1 MPTEGRRGRCDCCG
15 KECAITADD
24 VIRFHIAPDNM
35 PECKEG
41 PDSRK
46 CKGAGKRPRG
56 YKQPVVE
63 AGTAGYVC
71 RIPTCGHPVQLTA
84 NNRARSHLN
93 TDNPPVRCD
102 GGSDW
107 PIAVAADG
115 TRTDTKPDTTGF
127 VMGHTVDDGA
137 GGHETHDG
145 AVADCMEEQCIQ
157 ARCTHPGGF
166 QWGDDGNGHSGSVCR
181 DCGMDEDDLTET
193 QAMERRGQQVG
204 AAVAAMDARN
214 VLAGETFPI
223 GAEHDPDTGVPGSA
237 LVLGLER
244 AVGDPGTVADRS
256 PAVDRMRSHIKVAD
270 LMEGTIF
277 RRHTSKTP
285 DLIYRAKGGSYD
297 ASGPVSVIAMVVTPG
312 PYAGREGTLTNLEE
326 VVQCTDL
333 NGRPRPRPQAQG
345 GSTSAP
351 AAVRPT
357 SNGPR
362 PSSPEPS
369 PTTPSPVPGSKP
381 TTPAG
386 AAPAVNATSSP
397 ATASAPTAPASTST
411 RTAPVTD
418 SATQF
423 LAGASGAHGEE
434 EGRYDRY
441 GRYVLLHP
449 TTGAEVHW
457 TRATTFAK
465 SISDTY
471 ALSMWSQRMVLK
483 GTTLRPDLVTQAH
496 GKDVAEDKE
505 WMDKATAE
513 LKNMAGDKV
522 SANLGTVYHSF
533 TELCD
538 RAADPYAEL
547 VRVVPP
553 EAQPDIRA
561 YLDLLAETGLRPVPM
576 LIEWTTGV
584 LQYEVCGTSDRC
596 YQVTKHLELEI
607 PGKVIHL
614 SPGEFVIG
622 DVKTGKDLDYGWGEI
637 AIQLAVYANGL
648 NTLGRWDWGARTWD
662 PEPLAQYAEPGTKVR
677 LDVGIVPHIPVDK
690 SKGKTP
696 ALYAVDLESGWNAA
710 VLCERVRSWRKFKKL
725 AGPVRVLGP
734 GARVLQQEAAQQPAA
749 APAAAPAA
757 STPAAP
763 AATRE
768 PTLSDLADAVTTK
781 AEASQVFVR
790 AKAAAVAG
798 EITGDDLK
806 GLVEHMQNR
815 LRVLAEPGG

>member
-1 MPTEGRRGRCDCCG
+1 MPEGRRGRCDCCG

-24 VIRFHIAPDNM
+24 VIRFHAAPDNM
-35 PECKEG
+35 PECREG

-46 CKGAGKRPRG
+46 CQGAGKRPRG

-63 AGTAGYVC
+63 AGTAGHVC
-71 RIPTCGHPVQLTA
+71 RVCGHPVQLTA
-84 NNRARSHLN
+84 NNRAHSHLN
-93 TDNPPVRCD
+93 TDNPPQRCD

-115 TRTDTKPDTTGF
+115 TRTDTRPEPEQGF

-145 AVADCMEEQCIQ
+145 AAADCMEEQCIQ

-166 QWGDDGNGHSGSVCR
+166 VWGDDDCGHSGSVCM
-181 DCGMDEDDLTET
+181 DCGMDEEIWTEQNCTCTRAPGMEEGPAEDCPLHGHRLETET

-204 AAVAAMDARN
+204 AAVAAMDARDA
-214 VLAGETFPI
+214 LAGETFPI
-223 GAEHDPDTGVPGSA
+223 GAEHRSEA
-237 LVLGLER
+237 LAEATAAVLAET
-244 AVGDPGTVADRS
+244 AAQAAAEATA
-256 PAVDRMRSHIKVAD
+256 ADRMRSHIKVAE
-270 LMEGTIF
+270 LTEGTIF
-277 RRHTSKTP
+277 QRHTSKTP
-285 DLIYRAKGGSYD
+285 TLIYRAKAHDLRTGWV
-297 ASGPVSVIAMVVTPG
+297 ATVVTPG
-312 PYAGREGTLTNLEE
+312 SYAGREGTLTNMEE
-326 VVQCTDL
+326 VVRCTDL
-333 NGRPRPRPQAQG
+333 NGRPRPRPQTQ
-345 GSTSAP
+345 P
-351 AAVRPT
+351 
-357 SNGPR
+357 
-362 PSSPEPS
+362 PSSPAGTTDAV
-369 PTTPSPVPGSKP
+369 PTTPTTAAPAPGSRP

-386 AAPAVNATSSP
+386 AAAAASATSSP
-397 ATASAPTAPASTST
+397 ATVSAPTAPASTST

-483 GTTLRPDLVTQAH
+483 GTTLRPDLITQAH
-496 GKDVAEDKE
+496 GKDVARDKD

-522 SANLGTVYHSF
+522 AANMGTAYHSF

-547 VRVVPP
+547 ARSVPP
-553 EAQPDIRA
+553 EAQTDIRV
-561 YLDLLAETGLRPVPM
+561 YLDLLAETGLRPVPS

-607 PGKVIHL
+607 PGKVIRL

-648 NTLGRWDWGARTWD
+648 NTLGRYDWGTQTWD

-696 ALYAVDLESGWNAA
+696 ALYAVDLDSGWNAA

-725 AGPVRVLGP
+725 AGPVRVL
-734 GARVLQQEAAQQPAA
+734 EAAQQPAA
-749 APAAAPAA
+749 ALAATPAAKVPAA
-757 STPAAP
+757 S